1 MVTRIFTEIPGVE
14 HGASA
19 QPMSAATRGFLAFT
33 ALMGLLLVTH
43 AFRSVGAR
51 H

>member
-1 MVTRIFTEIPGVE
+1 MVTRTIPEVAAIG

-19 QPMSAATRGFLAFT
+19 RPIPAAARGFLAFT
-33 ALMGLLLVTH
+33 ALMGLLFVAH